1 MAWREPAKMPPV
13 IVAVRAEIAVMDC
26 IARLVMGGA
35 KAAQAVVAFVK
46 REDELGRDDAWRD
59 VGIL

>member
-1 MAWREPAKMPPV
+1 MPPV
-13 IVAVRAEIAVMDC
+13 IVAVRADMAVMDC

-35 KAAQAVVAFVK
+35 KAAQAVAAFVK
-46 REDELGRDDAWRD
+46 REDGLGRDAAWSD